1 MALSD
6 DRTDSYVKQLRT
18 LLNPTVQLALLVV
31 PQQKSDRYAAIKK
44 FCCLEMP
51 VPSQVVC
58 VKTINNEKRLNAVA
72 QKIALQINVRLVCT
86 KMNFA
91 SSSFLFLYSANL
103 VANFGPVKLL
113 SSI

>member
-72 QKIALQINVRLVCT
+72 QKIALQINVRLICT
-86 KMNFA
+86 NKQCILFNQIIINPDFYQ
-91 SSSFLFLYSANL
+91 FLA
-103 VANFGPVKLL
+103 PK
-113 SSI
+113 